1 MNRLLVITR
10 GSSVLPLRA
19 SVKWPSHKLYLSPA
33 QGTQGNRTV
42 CGIAQGVS
50 SHSWQI
56 STPVVRTLH
65 TAWSFV
71 AYPYSCLNSHTAS
84 KVGRRGVD
92 SEVMCGPGFLEGICP
107 TQACTLSM
115 GWVCSPYPVLCVA
128 LETQGTQQGVWF
140 PSASA
145 PLGAVGAS
153 FVQQMG
159 AVFQFPQQSPKAC
172 SWPEAWS
179 LIPGDRG
186 ALLKPAGILVP
197 WLQGRVSPSG

>member
-1 MNRLLVITR
+1 MIINTCLSHLIVSFWKAGTIPLTPCLFRSLYPAQSQCYTTINMNRLLVITR

-56 STPVVRTLH
+56 STPIVRTLH

-115 GWVCSPYPVLCVA
+115 G
-128 LETQGTQQGVWF
+128 
-140 PSASA
+140 
-145 PLGAVGAS
+145 
-153 FVQQMG
+153 
-159 AVFQFPQQSPKAC
+159 
-172 SWPEAWS
+172 
-179 LIPGDRG
+179 
-186 ALLKPAGILVP
+186 
-197 WLQGRVSPSG
+197 